1 MKKIFIITGASGF
14 LGNVI
19 LRKLESSGCE
29 IRALLLPEDNGI
41 SLQGLN
47 CKIYR
52 GNVTEMDTLSDIFD
66 KAPHEELIVIHCAA
80 VVYVKNKPSP
90 QVFRVNVGG
99 TENIVRKCLEKDAKL
114 IYINS
119 VHAIPEPAD
128 NSEIIETEDFS
139 QDAVFG
145 IYAKSKAEAAKLVLN
160 AVKHHGLF
168 AIVLQPSGIIG
179 PGDYGVTHMTALI
192 MAVMHGKLPAIVKG
206 GYDFV
211 DVRDVADG
219 ILSAI
224 EKGKNGECYILS
236 NRYVEL
242 KEIVDLVC
250 RYGNR
255 KKINLTLPLPIAKI
269 MAPLCELYYTAKKQ
283 TPLFTRYSLYTLQ
296 SKSNF
301 CHDKADNALGYHVR
315 KLEETISDTVEWL
328 SLMK

>member
-1 MKKIFIITGASGF
+1 MKKIYIITGASGF

-19 LRKLESSGCE
+19 LRKLASFGCE
-29 IRALLLPEDNGI
+29 IRALLLPEDKGI
-41 SLQGLN
+41 SLEESK

-52 GNVTEMDTLSDIFD
+52 GNVTERETLNDIFD
-66 KAPHEELIVIHCAA
+66 KAPQEELIVIHCAA
-80 VVYVKNKPSP
+80 VVYIKNKPDP
-90 QVFRVNVGG
+90 QVFRVNVDG
-99 TENIVRKCLEKDAKL
+99 TENIIQKCLETDARL

-128 NSEIIETEDFS
+128 NSEIVETEDFS

-145 IYAKSKAEAAKLVLN
+145 IYAKSKAEAAKLVLH
-160 AVKHHGLF
+160 AVKHHGLR
-168 AIVLQPSGIIG
+168 AIVLHPSGIIG

-192 MAVMHGKLPAIVKG
+192 QAVMHGKLPAIVKG

-236 NRYVEL
+236 NRYIEL
-242 KEIVDLVC
+242 KEIADLVC
-250 RYGNR
+250 RYRN
-255 KKINLTLPLPIAKI
+255 KKQIKLVLPLPIAKL
-269 MAPLCELYYTAKKQ
+269 MAPFCEIYYAAQKQ

-296 SKSNF
+296 AKSNF
-301 CHDKADNALGYHVR
+301 SHDKADSVLGYHVR
-315 KLEETISDTVEWL
+315 KLEETISDTVDWL